1 MTYVTTDIPG
11 AKQTLDLDPST
22 LSYTITGLNATT
34 KYTISVF
41 ASTRK
46 GPGPA
51 RSADIESGVPPG
63 KENYR
68 NFPAMMSSRQI
79 SLLPGYRVGVSN

>member
-34 KYTISVF
+34 KYTISVY

-63 KENYR
+63 KINSL
-68 NFPAMMSSRQI
+68 NFQTM
-79 SLLPGYRVGVSN
+79 LWL